1 MLIGK
6 LLIRRVFFSVM
17 NILTFL
23 TASLILFKTM
33 PSTLQ
38 ETLTVFP
45 RIQVIPHEYVRIPP
59 YKAHLTFPTYTSAP
73 SCRYFMS

>member
-1 MLIGK
+1 MLKKVQINDYVNRY
-6 LLIRRVFFSVM
+6 IIDSTVFFSVM

-45 RIQVIPHEYVRIPP
+45 RIQVIPHEYVRILP
-59 YKAHLTFPTYTSAP
+59 YKAH
-73 SCRYFMS
+73 

>member
-1 MLIGK
+1 MLKKVQINDYVNRYIIDSTG
-6 LLIRRVFFSVM
+6 FFSVM

-45 RIQVIPHEYVRIPP
+45 RIQVIPHEYVRILPN
-59 YKAHLTFPTYTSAP
+59 KAH
-73 SCRYFMS
+73 